1 MEELSAMQQFLVWI
15 CAIVAPLY
23 AYYSNRQ
30 GSITIRDPSG
40 QRTTYSK
47 TENSRGFW
55 VSIGLMIFL
64 GSISWLFIL
73 GAF

>member
-1 MEELSAMQQFLVWI
+1 MEELSTMQQFLIWV

-23 AYYSNRQ
+23 AYYSYKR
-30 GSITIRDPSG
+30 GSIIIRDPSG

-64 GSISWLFIL
+64 SFISWSFIL